1 MIFLSKYKPQR
12 IEQFKTNNEFRYM
25 LKNMIDT
32 NNLNILISGNSDSG
46 KTTLLNILINEYYEK
61 NSNIS
66 ENIMK
71 INSLGE
77 NGIHFFRN
85 EVKTFCKIPGS
96 INNKKKIV
104 LIDDIDLLNEANQQ
118 IFRNFIDNYSKNVF
132 FITSCINIHKVIETI
147 QSRLNIIK
155 LPSITNIN
163 LEDICNEICQQE
175 NLIMTK
181 AAREK
186 IILLSNKSIR
196 TMISYLEKI
205 YLLNKNIDEDIVS
218 NICTNINFCIFE
230 TYTKYLFEEDN
241 ITGALDIF
249 IKLSKQGYSVLD
261 ILNNYFLFIKIT
273 TILNET
279 KKYKIIPFLCKTI
292 SNFYIKHDDIIE
304 LFIFTNNLYKI
315 I

>member
-1 MIFLSKYKPQR
+1 MIFLNKYKPQK
-12 IEQFKTNNEFRYM
+12 IDEFKTNNEFKLM
-25 LKNMIDT
+25 LKNMIHT

-46 KTTLLNILINEYYEK
+46 KTTLLNILINEYYGNTK
-61 NSNIS
+61 NVD
-66 ENIMK
+66 ENVLK

-96 INNKKKIV
+96 IYNKKKIII
-104 LIDDIDLLNEANQQ
+104 IDDIDLLSEANQQ

-155 LPSITNIN
+155 LPSITNNN
-163 LEDICNEICQQE
+163 LKELCNEICKSE
-175 NLIMTK
+175 ELVITEP
-181 AAREK
+181 AREK

-196 TMISYLEKI
+196 TLISYLEKI
-205 YLLNKNIDEDIVS
+205 FLLDKKVDEEIIS
-218 NICTNINFCIFE
+218 NICTNINFTIFE
-230 TYTKYLFEEDN
+230 NYTNYLFKEDN
-241 ITGALDIF
+241 IVGALEIF
-249 IKLSKQGYSVLD
+249 ITLSKEGYSVLD

-273 TILNET
+273 TIIDET

-304 LFIFTNNLYKI
+304 LFIFTHNLYKI

>member
-1 MIFLSKYKPQR
+1 MIFLNKYKPQK
-12 IEQFKTNNEFRYM
+12 IEHFKTNDKFRYM
-25 LKNMIDT
+25 LKNMIHT

-46 KTTLLNILINEYYEK
+46 KTTLLNILINEYYE
-61 NSNIS
+61 NNTNRD
-66 ENIMK
+66 ENILK

-85 EVKTFCKIPGS
+85 EVKNFCKIPGS

-132 FITSCINIHKVIETI
+132 FITSCVNIHKVIETI

-155 LPSITNIN
+155 LPSITNNN
-163 LEDICNEICQQE
+163 LKDLCNEICQEE
-175 NLIMTK
+175 NLIITNE
-181 AAREK
+181 AREK

-205 YLLNKNIDEDIVS
+205 YLLDKNINEDIVS

-230 TYTKYLFEEDN
+230 TYTKYLFEEN
-241 ITGALDIF
+241 KLNNALQIF
-249 IKLSKQGYSVLD
+249 IELSKQGYSVLD

-273 TILNET
+273 DILDET